1 MPSDTLN
8 IELLELH
15 HREMELI
22 HLLRTRFRF
31 GEINIIMK
39 DGVPFR
45 LKRIT
50 EFADILD
57 TSVSLMPNDKNTE
70 KKFDKVK

>member
-1 MPSDTLN
+1 MQSDTY
-8 IELLELH
+8 IEIIEMTT
-15 HREMELI
+15 REMELL

-31 GEINIIMK
+31 GNITITMK

-45 LKRIT
+45 LKRIE

-57 TSVSLMPNDKNTE
+57 TSVSLMPNEKNNE
-70 KKFDKVK
+70 KNFDKGR

>member
-1 MPSDTLN
+1 MRNDTV
-8 IELLELH
+8 IKILELH
-15 HREMELI
+15 PREMELLR
-22 HLLRTRFRF
+22 LLRTRFRF
-31 GEINIIMK
+31 GDINIVMK

-57 TSVSLMPNDKNTE
+57 TSTNLMPNEKNNE
-70 KKFDKVK
+70 KRFDKVK

>member
-1 MPSDTLN
+1 
-8 IELLELH
+8 
-15 HREMELI
+15 
-22 HLLRTRFRF
+22 
-31 GEINIIMK
+31 MK